1 MPPDVQAAVRRTDE
15 WNAERRRKR
24 LRIGQNS
31 SCHEAAARLKSC
43 LLFYLGNE
51 GKRRFTDS
59 NLHLN
64 HKVGSLENFHDAFEA
79 LFQNARDYTVE
90 QIKLY
95 STIFMLETDSFS
107 SFLAP
112 IAAQAALCN
121 WPQDQERDT
130 FIAKR
135 FFHWTSL

>member
-1 MPPDVQAAVRRTDE
+1 MTTSPDPNALYAYYSRVFHHQTAVRRTDE

-31 SCHEAAARLKSC
+31 FCHEAAARLKSC

-79 LFQNARDYTVE
+79 LFQIARDYTVE

-107 SFLAP
+107 SFLAR
-112 IAAQAALCN
+112 IASGSRA
-121 WPQDQERDT
+121 RH
-130 FIAKR
+130 
-135 FFHWTSL
+135 FHC